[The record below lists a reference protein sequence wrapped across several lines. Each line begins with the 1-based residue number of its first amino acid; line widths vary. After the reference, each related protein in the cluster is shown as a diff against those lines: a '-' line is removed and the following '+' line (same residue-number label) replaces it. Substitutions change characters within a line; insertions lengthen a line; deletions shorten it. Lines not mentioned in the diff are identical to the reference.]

1 MFDFLHQQACTSAF
15 AGNGKFYV
23 CGERWIKTSCWFG
36 CSFSVGAEVLPA
48 HSNYRGGGMLEEVKS
63 KVTTEYLISL
73 PDKTKNQYSE
83 VITFL

>member
-1 MFDFLHQQACTSAF
+1 MCVESGGSKQAVDLGVHSQW
-15 AGNGKFYV
+15 
-23 CGERWIKTSCWFG
+23 ERKYYQPIQITG
-36 CSFSVGAEVLPA
+36 
-48 HSNYRGGGMLEEVKS
+48 GGGMLEEVKS

>member
-1 MFDFLHQQACTSAF
+1 
-15 AGNGKFYV
+15 
-23 CGERWIKTSCWFG
+23 
-36 CSFSVGAEVLPA
+36 
-48 HSNYRGGGMLEEVKS
+48 MLEEVKS